1 MENPACSPMIRAFT
15 LSDLN
20 RLLEVERHS
29 FPKSAYDAS
38 TFIALHYLHPETF
51 LVHVD
56 PSDPGGGLS
65 GYIVFSPDGHVISM
79 AVLPEFRR
87 RGIGRDLLQKAMAY
101 PGIKTVRVEVRRSNR
116 GAQAF
121 YLKTGFRMTGRIPG
135 YYEDEDALVMIGTPS
150 SH

>member
-1 MENPACSPMIRAFT
+1 MVPMIRTFT
-15 LSDLN
+15 LSDLS
-20 RLLEVERHS
+20 RLLDVERHS

-65 GYIVFSPDGHVISM
+65 GYIVFSPDGHVVSM

-87 RGIGRDLLQKAMAY
+87 RGIGRDLIQKAMSY

-121 YLKTGFRMTGRIPG
+121 YLKTGFGMTGRIPD
-135 YYEDEDALVMIGTPS
+135 YYGDEDALVMIWTPS